1 MATGEYVSVK
11 SQADLEDADLAL
23 ERRGLET
30 NVADERAE
38 LAGIYVKRGLSP
50 SLAEQVALQLMA
62 YDALGAH
69 ARDELGITEALKARP
84 LPAALSSAIS
94 FGVGAAL
101 PVIVA
106 ALVPADTL
114 IASVAAASLVCLMV
128 LGAAAAR
135 IGAASMAA
143 GAVRVLVWGALAMGL
158 TACAG
163 WLFGTSA

>member
-94 FGVGAAL
+94 FGAGAAL